1 MSQKE
6 IDQDLSMLFADRLHK
21 QVTDAI
27 TRGEIADIPQQ
38 DTVDMIMGFLLG
50 ELICGAWSCNIS
62 EEKFLKVCQEAYR
75 ETHKTLDAMSK
86 RKKQSHH

>member
-1 MSQKE
+1 MSQKD

-21 QVTDAI
+21 QVMDALSL
-27 TRGEIADIPQQ
+27 GEVADIPPQ

-62 EEKFLKVCQEAYR
+62 EERFLKVCQEAYR